1 MEQDFTEFD
10 LQMMRRA
17 LSLAAEGIGQVSPS
31 PLVGCVIVSADN
43 EVVGEGAYIYENVT
57 HAEVI
62 ALNQAGSKAKGGTA
76 YVSLEPHS
84 HFGRTPP
91 CTDALIKAGIVKVI
105 CPMEDPNPLVS
116 GNGFARLREA
126 GIAVEVGILKEEAVC
141 LNEKF
146 CLWHQVG
153 RPFVNLKMAM
163 SLDGRIATRTNDSR
177 WITNEQSRIRVH
189 EIRHEYDAIL
199 IGSNTAL
206 TDNPLL
212 TDRSGRKRRRPL
224 MRVVLDN
231 SLRLSPASKLAET
244 AGDIPTIVFTNSSDL
259 EKIEMLQSHKIEV
272 KQIAE
277 GGRNLIA
284 ILNELKK
291 RDIQSVLV
299 EGGASIAGAFFDAGL
314 IDKVSFFIAPLV
326 IGGAD
331 APNAIGGVG
340 AQRLASATRL
350 KNLEIN
356 RHGSDFEFTGYPQ
369 RKNEE

>member
-1 MEQDFTEFD
+1 MKQDFTEFD

-17 LSLAAEGIGQVSPS
+17 LELAARGIGQVSPS
-31 PLVGCVIVSADN
+31 PLVGCIIVSAEG
-43 EVVGEGAYIYENVT
+43 EVVGEGTYIYEKVT

-62 ALNQAGSKAKGGTA
+62 ALAQAGNKAKGGTA

-91 CTDALIKAGIVKVI
+91 CTDALIGAGITKVV
-105 CPMEDPNPLVS
+105 CPIEDPNPLVS
-116 GNGFARLREA
+116 GNGFARLRDA
-126 GIAVEVGILKEEAVC
+126 GVAVEIGILKEEAAR

-146 CLWHQVG
+146 CHWHKTG
-153 RPFVNLKMAM
+153 RPFVHLKMAM
-163 SLDGRIATRTNDSR
+163 SLDGRIATRTGDSR
-177 WITNEQSRIRVH
+177 WISNEQSRVRVH

-199 IGSNTAL
+199 VGSKTAQ

-224 MRVVLDN
+224 TRIILDN

-244 AGDIPTIVFTNSSDL
+244 AKDIPTIVFTNSSDF
-259 EKIEMLQSHKIEV
+259 EKIEILQSRKIEV

-277 GGRNLIA
+277 GGRNLIG

-291 RDIQSVLV
+291 REIQSVLV
-299 EGGASIAGAFFDAGL
+299 EGGATIAGAFFDHGL

-326 IGGAD
+326 VGGKD
-331 APNAIGGVG
+331 APNAIGGTG
-340 AQRLASATRL
+340 AQNIASSTKL
-350 KNLEIN
+350 KNVEIRQHN
-356 RHGSDFEFTGYPQ
+356 DDFEFTGYPQ
-369 RKNEE
+369 